1 MKRRAFVLAGAA
13 WPLTGAAATAW
24 PKAPLAR
31 RRAAGGRRTADAL
44 ARMLGERLEGRFGVA
59 VVVDN
64 RPGANGLL
72 GTDYVRRAAPDGYT
86 LLLASTATHAMA
98 RHTSTSLAF
107 DPVRD
112 FSPIVNVAWQTKVA
126 LSNPSVP
133 ATTLREFVAYA
144 RAHPGRLN
152 YASTG
157 VGSSSHLDAELFA
170 AATGLKLVH
179 IPYRGSGQTVAALA
193 AGEVQILFASVTAA
207 LGAIHAAQV
216 RALAILS
223 DRRST
228 LLPQVPTIGE
238 AGVVAP
244 DVRTWIGLVAPAD
257 TSREVVAA
265 LNGRS
270 TTRSPIRGCRP
281 GSTGRGSSRSAERPR
296 RSQRR
301 SARTSRAGAR
311 SSSASAC
318 ARRRRTPCR
327 RGSRALTATPESPVI
342 P

>member
-24 PKAPLAR
+24 PKAPLR
-31 RRAAGGRRTADAL
+31 VVVPQAAGGTADAL

-257 TSREVVAA
+257 TSAEVVAA
-265 LNGRS
+265 LNGAVDDALADPGLQS
-270 TTRSPIRGCRP
+270 WLDGQGLEPIG
-281 GSTGRGSSRSAERPR
+281 G
-296 RSQRR
+296 
-301 SARTSRAGAR
+301 
-311 SSSASAC
+311 
-318 ARRRRTPCR
+318 
-327 RGSRALTATPESPVI
+327 TPEAFAATIRADVARWGAI
-342 P
+342 VKRLGVRAT

>member
-24 PKAPLAR
+24 PKAPLR
-31 RRAAGGRRTADAL
+31 VVVPQAAGGTADAL

-257 TSREVVAA
+257 TSAEVVAA
-265 LNGRS
+265 LNGAVDDALADPGLQAWLDGQGLE
-270 TTRSPIRGCRP
+270 PIG
-281 GSTGRGSSRSAERPR
+281 G
-296 RSQRR
+296 
-301 SARTSRAGAR
+301 
-311 SSSASAC
+311 
-318 ARRRRTPCR
+318 
-327 RGSRALTATPESPVI
+327 TPEAFAATIRADVARWGAI
-342 P
+342 VKRLGVRAT